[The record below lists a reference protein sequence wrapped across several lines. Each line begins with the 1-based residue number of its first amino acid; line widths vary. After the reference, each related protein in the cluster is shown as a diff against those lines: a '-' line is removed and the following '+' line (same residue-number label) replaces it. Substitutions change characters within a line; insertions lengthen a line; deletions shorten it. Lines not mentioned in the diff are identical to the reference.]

1 MAEKPLKKSLIILKR
16 NFNMNVFGLKN
27 NGEWVF
33 IVKVYE
39 YYEPD
44 FSIDALNYLK
54 KHLPRYIDFQMI
66 GW

>member
-1 MAEKPLKKSLIILKR
+1 
-16 NFNMNVFGLKN
+16 MNVFGLKN